1 MPKNTEVLA
10 LARAGLEE
18 DAEAVLS
25 ACRIIAANEPPN
37 STLGRQLQA
46 LIERRMRQAKVM
58 KPLLLPNLE
67 GLISQMTSS
76 LSLDDIELPDTV
88 RSELALYMQ
97 DALAA
102 QSFKDHNLPLG
113 NRVLLQGPPGN
124 GKTALA
130 GALAGALGLPIY
142 MVDLSTVITS
152 YLGETSSKLAK
163 ILRGVAGSPCVLFFD
178 EMETL
183 LAARAGIK
191 GTDDVGEMRRVVSSL
206 LLEMD
211 RLPEHV
217 VLIGATNH
225 PELLDKA
232 VRRRFHHHWDLPAP
246 GQEAV
251 KRWHRRFA
259 KRFPGIPVEAEM
271 SVPVADGRSIAEL
284 ETEAIQWC
292 RGWVR
297 THRQEQKLAA

>member
-1 MPKNTEVLA
+1 MTRNTEVLA
-10 LARAGLEE
+10 LARAALSD
-18 DAEAVLS
+18 DAESALS
-25 ACRIIAANEPPN
+25 ACRIIAANEPAN

-46 LIERRMRQAKVM
+46 LIDKRLRQARVM
-58 KPLLLPNLE
+58 KPLQLPNLE
-67 GLISQMTSS
+67 GLVTQMTSS
-76 LSLDDIELPDTV
+76 LDLDDIELPDTV
-88 RSELALYMQ
+88 RSELAVYLQ
-97 DALAA
+97 DAQAA
-102 QSFKDHNLPLG
+102 ESFKVHNLPLG

-130 GALAGALGLPIY
+130 GALAAALGLPIY
-142 MVDLSTVITS
+142 MVDLSNVITS
-152 YLGETSSKLAK
+152 YLGETSSKLSK
-163 ILRGVAGSPCVLFFD
+163 ILRGVAASPCVLFLD

-183 LAARAGIK
+183 LAARGGTR

-232 VRRRFHHHWDLPAP
+232 VRRRFHHHWELPAP

-251 KRWHRRFA
+251 NRWHERFA
-259 KRFPGIPVEAEM
+259 KRFPGIPVATAM
-271 SVPVADGRSIAEL
+271 KAPVADGRSIAEL
-284 ETEAIQWC
+284 ETEALQWC
-292 RGWVR
+292 RCWVR

>member
-1 MPKNTEVLA
+1 MAKNTEVLA
-10 LARAGLEE
+10 LARAALTE
-18 DAEAVLS
+18 DAEAALS
-25 ACRIIAANEPPN
+25 VCRIIAANEPAN
-37 STLGRQLQA
+37 STLGRQMQI
-46 LIERRMRQAKVM
+46 LIDKRLRQGKVM
-58 KPLLLPNLE
+58 KPQLLPSLE
-67 GLISQMTSS
+67 GLVGQMSPT
-76 LSLDDIELPDTV
+76 LDLEEIELPDLV
-88 RSELALYMQ
+88 RSDIAEYLQ
-97 DALAA
+97 DARSAE
-102 QSFKDHNLPLG
+102 SFKEHGLPLG

-130 GALAGALGLPIY
+130 GALATALGLPIY
-142 MVDLSTVITS
+142 TVDFSNVISS
-152 YLGETSSKLAK
+152 YLGETSAKLAK
-163 ILRGVAGSPCVLFFD
+163 ILRGVAGSPCVLFID
-178 EMETL
+178 EMETV
-183 LAARAGIK
+183 LAARAGVR

-232 VRRRFHHHWDLPAP
+232 VRRRFHHHWELPAP
-246 GQEAV
+246 GPAAV
-251 KRWHRRFA
+251 NRWYSLFA

-271 SVPVADGRSIAEL
+271 EKPIADGRSIAQL

-297 THRQEQKLAA
+297 QHRQEKQLAA

>member
-142 MVDLSTVITS
+142 MVDLSNVITS

-163 ILRGVAGSPCVLFFD
+163 ILRGVAGSPCILFFD

-191 GTDDVGEMRRVVSSL
+191 GTDDVGEMRRVVASL

-232 VRRRFHHHWDLPAP
+232 VRRRFHHHWEMPAP

-251 KRWHRRFA
+251 NRWHRRFA

-271 SVPVADGRSIAEL
+271 GVAVADGRSIAEL